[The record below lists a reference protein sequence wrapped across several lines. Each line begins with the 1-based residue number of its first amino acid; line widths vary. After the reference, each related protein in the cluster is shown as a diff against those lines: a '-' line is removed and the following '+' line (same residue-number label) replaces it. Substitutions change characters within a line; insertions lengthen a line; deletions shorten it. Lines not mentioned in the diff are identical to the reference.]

1 MDFVECDEG
10 ISGEAIAQKIKTN
23 LQGYS
28 LDLQH
33 LRGQGYDGGGNMAG
47 TVKWAAA
54 LITAEYPLALYLH
67 CASHCLNLAIVKST
81 TITSVRNMMQWFG
94 FEARDRARAPS
105 RT

>member
-47 TVKWAAA
+47 TVKGEAA
-54 LITAEYPLALYLH
+54 LVTAEYPLALYLH
-67 CASHCLNLAIVKST
+67 CASHCLLSSQQISQVFVT
-81 TITSVRNMMQWFG
+81 
-94 FEARDRARAPS
+94 
-105 RT
+105 